1 MVTDATTIAAVLVAF
16 ALAIGWLIACIFGRI
31 GRRKP

>member
-1 MVTDATTIAAVLVAF
+1 MLTNATAIAALLIAF
-16 ALAIGWLIACIFGRI
+16 ALAVGWLIACIFGRI